1 MSEVL
6 HALRPDDDEGV
17 LSARRA
23 AIVST
28 TGLARLARRLE
39 LGEYLLLGEGEV
51 QRGGRTRP
59 VLLASALEAVAAAV
73 FLDQGWE
80 AARTWLAGLAAPEL
94 ATDAA
99 PGSFKSPK
107 SRLQEL
113 TQRRSGER
121 PEYRLVEVTG
131 PDHQRRFLVEVAVG
145 GRVAGSGDGAS
156 RRSAETAAAA
166 AALDALAAERVAAS
180 AGAAAAPGA
189 IPSSPVAPTREPGT
203 ATPGSFPL
211 DPDPAP

>member
-1 MSEVL
+1 
-6 HALRPDDDEGV
+6 
-17 LSARRA
+17 
-23 AIVST
+23 
-28 TGLARLARRLE
+28 
-39 LGEYLLLGEGEV
+39 
-51 QRGGRTRP
+51 

-145 GRVAGSGDGAS
+145 GRVAGSGAGAS

-166 AALDALAAERVAAS
+166 AALDALAAERAPVS
-180 AGAAAAPGA
+180 AGAAAAPGG
-189 IPSSPVAPTREPGT
+189 APPG
-203 ATPGSFPL
+203 ARDPTPGPAKLAPVDFPS
-211 DPDPAP
+211 DPDAAM